1 MDGSTSDL
9 VTIVSL
15 VTNAL
20 QSVALAY
27 IAVRYGVTSRKR
39 GGA

>member
-27 IAVRYGVTSRKR
+27 IAVRYGVASRRK
-39 GGA
+39 GAS